1 MLYRYVYR
9 IDTYTAHTLTV
20 PVVSRFGHFVI
31 CIYILT
37 FGSNFFIT
45 SKLRLNLLVATSK
58 LSLNLLLSQHQRGRH
73 RAQRSHLLL
82 TVRSVYIQNKTRGA
96 LG

>member
-1 MLYRYVYR
+1 MAVFTHKVQLFQGVSICVSNRYVHK
-9 IDTYTAHTLTV
+9 YTAHTLTV

-31 CIYILT
+31 CIYILA

-58 LSLNLLLSQHQRGRH
+58 LSLNLLVATSKLS
-73 RAQRSHLLL
+73 LI
-82 TVRSVYIQNKTRGA
+82 Y
-96 LG
+96 